1 MSQSLDTVLIARAQQ
16 GDEDAVASLYR
27 RYAHMIA
34 RYVGYRVSDLA
45 AVEDLTAEVFLQM
58 VEALP
63 RYRVTG
69 APFEAWLYRIASA
82 RVADYYRHR
91 ERYALVELDERLAGD
106 RMPLELGVQQSEESA
121 ELRAALGQLSAELQG
136 KGVQFSHRVP
146 PPPRIKQEPPPK
158 PVPPPYSPLRAQ
170 AHGGRKPRR
179 WGMGRVIL
187 APFRLIFALIRAVL
201 LLPLYLLRS
210 VGRTAAVVVLIALVA
225 VATGALLMLWPQS
238 DTEEKSAAGPEDA
251 VWIYFE
257 ALEARRVDWLK
268 AVICPEVFERE
279 KFEFEHLFDDRT
291 YRRLDLVIREV
302 EPVNEL
308 RVRVHFFVTLEIE
321 YQNGTVR
328 RISNEPHDFYIERRN
343 PQPEGS
349 WCNTTSLL
357 KEFS

>member
-1 MSQSLDTVLIARAQQ
+1 MEHIFISYSHADKAFADRLRSDLESFGTDVWIDVEDIDAGLKWSSAVQQALDTCEVMVVILSPDSA
-16 GDEDAVASLYR
+16 ASQN
-27 RYAHMIA
+27 
-34 RYVGYRVSDLA
+34 
-45 AVEDLTAEVFLQM
+45 VEDEWQYFLDQKKPL
-58 VEALP
+58 VPVLWRPAKIHFQLS
-63 RYRVTG
+63 
-69 APFEAWLYRIASA
+69 RIQYIDFS
-82 RVADYYRHR
+82 RQPYNV
-91 ERYALVELDERLAGD
+91 
-106 RMPLELGVQQSEESA
+106 
-121 ELRAALGQLSAELQG
+121 ALGQLCAELQG